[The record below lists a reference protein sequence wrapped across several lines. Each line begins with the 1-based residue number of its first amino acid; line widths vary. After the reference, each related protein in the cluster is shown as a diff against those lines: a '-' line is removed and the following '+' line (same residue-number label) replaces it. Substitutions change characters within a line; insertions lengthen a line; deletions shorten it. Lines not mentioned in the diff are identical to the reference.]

1 MQALSRLNAAI
12 APPYSLRTAIMTGA
26 TVVVLVLGSV
36 FAALAYNRL
45 EAVTWANAK
54 NWSESMARLIASGNA
69 SALILNDVAAI
80 ESNLQQ
86 VAELPGIDRI
96 AVYRADG
103 RQLVVAFKQDQEI
116 RSEVGGTARMVV
128 PLNGA
133 SQLPGAV
140 HANYYEAWAPVL
152 IHDAN
157 PSAWVQVHFSLSQR
171 NIELRQLWV
180 TSGLGIALLVALVI
194 ASLHYI
200 TARVL
205 QPIRALSRYAK
216 EMPTHIGSQIEVSH
230 NSIEVGQ
237 LGTALNDA
245 SRGIAEHIGRTQ
257 AIVNTASEA
266 IIGLDS
272 QGKIA
277 TLNPA
282 VSSFFG
288 RPEESMLNQSVES
301 CVPGLSVQALEEM
314 FDQSSAYRSG
324 VNRVVLKEFFGT
336 RADGTLFPVEIS
348 LGAVANIE
356 GLRYVCIMR
365 DVTDERAALEFTE
378 LYERALACSHNSV
391 FITNAKLEHQPIVY
405 VNDAFQAML
414 QLPLHQILGKKMEDL
429 VSMDSDTDALHELR
443 LAMSEQRIANVT
455 LHKTL
460 PNGAIRTVELS
471 LSPVRSD
478 KGVTTNFVGIV
489 LDVTARVLAEEAIA
503 KRRAQL
509 DAIFSLS
516 PDGFVLF
523 DANDHMVFANPA
535 FERMTGWC
543 WVENGP
549 PVHMHDFETMLG
561 ALCDG
566 DQAAVSVSANT
577 SDDQPWQARLHLT
590 RPQTRV
596 VQAQSRRNIA
606 GRSET
611 ILYFRDVT
619 HEDAVDR
626 MKSEF
631 LAAAAHELRT
641 PMVSIF
647 GFTELLLKRKF
658 TPERQADM
666 LQTIHRQ
673 SGLLVKM
680 INELLDL
687 ARIESRGGLDMQID
701 AHPLTELVE
710 NSVKGLMRTDTERQV
725 SVGSTP
731 EVLVLIDPEKMQLAM
746 SNLLSNAFKYSPHGG
761 TVSLNSRVEKTGD
774 SGFVVIEV
782 SDQGIGMSPDQLER
796 AFERFYRADASG
808 NIPGTGLGLS
818 LVKEVA
824 ELHQGRVTL
833 SSTLGAGTTAH
844 LWIPLAT
851 NSPLAL
857 SGD

>member
-1 MQALSRLNAAI
+1 
-12 APPYSLRTAIMTGA
+12 
-26 TVVVLVLGSV
+26 
-36 FAALAYNRL
+36 
-45 EAVTWANAK
+45 
-54 NWSESMARLIASGNA
+54 
-69 SALILNDVAAI
+69 
-80 ESNLQQ
+80 
-86 VAELPGIDRI
+86 
-96 AVYRADG
+96 
-103 RQLVVAFKQDQEI
+103 
-116 RSEVGGTARMVV
+116 
-128 PLNGA
+128 
-133 SQLPGAV
+133 
-140 HANYYEAWAPVL
+140 
-152 IHDAN
+152 
-157 PSAWVQVHFSLSQR
+157 
-171 NIELRQLWV
+171 
-180 TSGLGIALLVALVI
+180 
-194 ASLHYI
+194 
-200 TARVL
+200 
-205 QPIRALSRYAK
+205 
-216 EMPTHIGSQIEVSH
+216 
-230 NSIEVGQ
+230 
-237 LGTALNDA
+237 
-245 SRGIAEHIGRTQ
+245 
-257 AIVNTASEA
+257 
-266 IIGLDS
+266 
-272 QGKIA
+272 
-277 TLNPA
+277 
-282 VSSFFG
+282 
-288 RPEESMLNQSVES
+288 
-301 CVPGLSVQALEEM
+301 
-314 FDQSSAYRSG
+314 
-324 VNRVVLKEFFGT
+324 
-336 RADGTLFPVEIS
+336 
-348 LGAVANIE
+348 
-356 GLRYVCIMR
+356 
-365 DVTDERAALEFTE
+365 
-378 LYERALACSHNSV
+378 
-391 FITNAKLEHQPIVY
+391 
-405 VNDAFQAML
+405 
-414 QLPLHQILGKKMEDL
+414 
-429 VSMDSDTDALHELR
+429 
-443 LAMSEQRIANVT
+443 
-455 LHKTL
+455 
-460 PNGAIRTVELS
+460 
-471 LSPVRSD
+471 
-478 KGVTTNFVGIV
+478 
-489 LDVTARVLAEEAIA
+489 
-503 KRRAQL
+503 
-509 DAIFSLS
+509 
-516 PDGFVLF
+516 
-523 DANDHMVFANPA
+523 
-535 FERMTGWC
+535 
-543 WVENGP
+543 
-549 PVHMHDFETMLG
+549 MHDFETMLG
-561 ALCDG
+561 ALCDD
-566 DQAAVSVSANT
+566 DQAAVSVSTNT

-782 SDQGIGMSPDQLER
+782 SDQGIGMSPEQLER

-851 NSPLAL
+851 NIPLVL
-857 SGD
+857 PRD